1 MVRLIAHAVTDVG
14 RVRDGNEDGYRID
27 ARTGLLAVADGMG
40 GHVGGEIASAI
51 ALEALVAAVANGRP
65 IRDAIAEANDAVIE
79 KADTDQN
86 LRGMGTT
93 LTAATLAS
101 GGTLLVGHVGDS
113 RAYLVRAG
121 QIAQITDD
129 HSLVEEMVQRGQLTP
144 EQAEVHPQR
153 SIVTRAIGIDP
164 DIEVDVYPVELH
176 PGDRVLLCSDG
187 LTDMVRAEAIGRILA
202 REPDGQRAAE
212 QLIDAANAAGGNDNI
227 TALVIDVVEDDGSA
241 RTAGVVAPGLVDDGT
256 VDGGDDARFDDEY
269 ADDRYDAGY
278 PDDVHPDEGGRR
290 TRPGRRRGWTVLRV
304 LAWTLPIVIV
314 LGIAVGAIAWYAR
327 SSYYVAVDRDRITIF
342 KGRPGG
348 VLGWDPTV
356 ERRTQLT
363 RADLTNAQR
372 SDLEDEKEFSSLDD
386 AERYVAR
393 LREDFEE
400 RTTPSTTTT
409 VPPPTTTTA
418 PPVLPPPAS

>member
-27 ARTGLLAVADGMG
+27 ERTGLVAVADGMG
-40 GHVGGEIASAI
+40 GHVGGEVASAI

-65 IRDAIAEANDAVIE
+65 IREAIAEANEAVIE
-79 KADTDQN
+79 KADTDET

-113 RAYLVRAG
+113 RGYLVRDG
-121 QIAQITDD
+121 QIRQITDD

-164 DIEVDVYPVELH
+164 DIEVDVYPIELH

-212 QLIDAANAAGGNDNI
+212 LLIDAANAAGGNDNI
-227 TALVIDVVEDDGSA
+227 TALVIDAVEDDGSS
-241 RTAGVVAPGLVDDGT
+241 RTGSLVAPAMADDATVDGDGDTGLVD
-256 VDGGDDARFDDEY
+256 AY
-269 ADDRYDAGY
+269 AGDRYDDGY
-278 PDDVHPDEGGRR
+278 DDGSNERR
-290 TRPGRRRGWTVLRV
+290 ERRGRRRGWTVLRV

-314 LGIAVGAIAWYAR
+314 LGVAVGALAWYAR
-327 SSYYVAVDRDRITIF
+327 SSYFVAVDQQRITIF
-342 KGRPGG
+342 KGVPGG
-348 VLGWDPTV
+348 ILGWDPTI

-363 RADLTNAQR
+363 RDDLTNAQR
-372 SDLEDEKEFSSLDD
+372 SELEDEKKFSSLDD

-393 LREDFEE
+393 LRASLDE

-409 VPPPTTTTA
+409 VPAPTTTTA
-418 PPVLPPPAS
+418 APPALPPPPS